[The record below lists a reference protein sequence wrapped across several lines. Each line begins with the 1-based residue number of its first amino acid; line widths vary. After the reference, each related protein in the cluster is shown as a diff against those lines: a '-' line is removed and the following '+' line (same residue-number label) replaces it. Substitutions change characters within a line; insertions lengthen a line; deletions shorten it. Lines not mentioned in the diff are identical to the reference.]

1 MSNSMTK
8 ALALVLALSSVAFAQ
23 KHAKRAAPKDV
34 KPVVHEGVRYVAS
47 HRMSIGGTA
56 STGSGFVE
64 AWDVKKKKK
73 LWEAKLYETAND
85 PEKEQDVQHVFITTM
100 HVEGGKLVVIN
111 ERKQTFEVDLASHE
125 VSQR

>member
-1 MSNSMTK
+1 MSK
-8 ALALVLALSSVAFAQ
+8 ALAFILVMTSVAFAQ

-34 KPVVHEGVRYVAS
+34 KPVVYEGVRYVAS
-47 HRMSIGGTA
+47 HRMSIGGTS
-56 STGSGFVE
+56 STGSGYVE

-85 PEKEQDVQHVFITTM
+85 PAKEQDVQNVFITTM
-100 HVEGGKLVVIN
+100 RVEGTKLVVMN
-111 ERKQTFEVDLASHE
+111 ERKQMFEIDLASHE

>member
-1 MSNSMTK
+1 MR
-8 ALALVLALSSVAFAQ
+8 AFFVLAILATFVMPAFAQ

-34 KPVVHEGVRYVAS
+34 KPIVHEGVRYVAS
-47 HRMSIGGTA
+47 HRMSIGGTT
-56 STGSGFVE
+56 STGSGYVE

-73 LWEAKLYETAND
+73 LWEAKLYETATD

-100 HVEGGKLVVIN
+100 RVEGTKLVVMN